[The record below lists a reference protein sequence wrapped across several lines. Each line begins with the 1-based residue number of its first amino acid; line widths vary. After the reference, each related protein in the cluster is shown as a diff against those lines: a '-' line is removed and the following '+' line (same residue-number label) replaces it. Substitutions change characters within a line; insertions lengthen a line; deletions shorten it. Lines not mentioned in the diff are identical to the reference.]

1 MSIEIKI
8 SKRRISY
15 EIAMEILNKRVENL
29 KKKEGKELLWIL
41 EHPITFTAG
50 IRANPNEILDS
61 KIKVINTNRGGKITL
76 HNPGQKIVYFVLDLN
91 KRKKDIRKLISLIEK
106 SIIEFLKVCN
116 IKGRR
121 DKKNIGIWVKKRKI
135 AAIGLR
141 ISKWIAFHGCSINI
155 DNDLSQYLKISPCG
169 LNNKKITSIKK
180 EKGKLIKN
188 IENKLI
194 SIFLKNI
201 NKI

>member
-50 IRANPNEILDS
+50 IRANPKEILDS

-91 KRKKDIRKLISLIEK
+91 KRKKDIRKLISLIEE

-116 IKGRR
+116 IKGIR

>member
-15 EIAMEILNKRVENL
+15 EIAMKILDKRVENL

-116 IKGRR
+116 IKGIR

-155 DNDLSQYLKISPCG
+155 DNDLSQYLKIRPCG

>member
-116 IKGRR
+116 IKGIR

-155 DNDLSQYLKISPCG
+155 DNDLSQYLKIRPCG